1 MKTKIPDAVLA
12 AEVSRR
18 GLVKTTAIG
27 GLAMA
32 SSALTLPFSRIA
44 HAVDSAIPTKSD
56 EKVIWSACTVNCGS
70 RCPLRMHVVD
80 GEIKYVETDN
90 TGDDNYDGLH
100 QVRACLRGR
109 SMRRRVYNPDRLK
122 YPMKRVGARGEGKF
136 ERISWEE
143 AYDIIATNMQRLIK
157 EYGNESIYLNYGTG
171 TLGVG
176 ARGEGKFERISWEEA
191 YDIIATNM
199 QRLIKEY
206 GNESIYLNYG
216 TGTLGGT
223 MTRSWPP
230 GNTLVARAYDIIAT
244 NMQRLI
250 KEYGNESI
258 YLNYGTGTLGGT
270 MTRSWP
276 PGNTL
281 VARLMNCCGGYLNHY
296 GDYSS
301 AQIAEGLNYTYGGW
315 ADGNSP
321 SDIENSKLVVLFGN
335 NPGETRMSGGGV
347 TYYLEQA
354 RQKSN
359 ARMIIIDP
367 RYPDTGAGRED
378 EWIPIR
384 PGTDAALVNGLAY
397 VMITENLV
405 DQAFLDKYCVGYDE
419 KTLPASAPKNGHYK
433 AYILGEGP
441 DGVAK
446 TPEWASQIT
455 GVPADKIIKLAREIG
470 STKPAFISQGWG
482 PQRHANG
489 EIATRAISMLA
500 ILTGNVGINGGNSGA
515 REGSYSLPFVRMPT
529 LVDAGDSDR

>member
-32 SSALTLPFSRIA
+32 SSAFTLPFTRIA
-44 HAVDSAIPTKSD
+44 NAAEAISPAKTG
-56 EKVIWSACTVNCGS
+56 EKVVWSACTVNCGS
-70 RCPLRMHVVD
+70 RCPLRMHVLD

-90 TGDDNYDGLH
+90 TGNDDYDGLH

-136 ERISWEE
+136 ERISW
-143 AYDIIATNMQRLIK
+143 D
-157 EYGNESIYLNYGTG
+157 
-171 TLGVG
+171 
-176 ARGEGKFERISWEEA
+176 EA

-223 MTRSWPP
+223 LTRSWPP
-230 GNTLVARAYDIIAT
+230 G
-244 NMQRLI
+244 
-250 KEYGNESI
+250 K
-258 YLNYGTGTLGGT
+258 
-270 MTRSWP
+270 
-276 PGNTL
+276 TL

-301 AQIAEGLNYTYGGW
+301 AQIAAGLNYTYGGW

-367 RYPDTGAGRED
+367 RYTDTGAGRED

-384 PGTDAALVNGLAY
+384 PGTDAA
-397 VMITENLV
+397 
-405 DQAFLDKYCVGYDE
+405 
-419 KTLPASAPKNGHYK
+419 
-433 AYILGEGP
+433 
-441 DGVAK
+441 
-446 TPEWASQIT
+446 
-455 GVPADKIIKLAREIG
+455 
-470 STKPAFISQGWG
+470 
-482 PQRHANG
+482 
-489 EIATRAISMLA
+489 
-500 ILTGNVGINGGNSGA
+500 
-515 REGSYSLPFVRMPT
+515 
-529 LVDAGDSDR
+529 

>member
-1 MKTKIPDAVLA
+1 
-12 AEVSRR
+12 
-18 GLVKTTAIG
+18 
-27 GLAMA
+27 
-32 SSALTLPFSRIA
+32 
-44 HAVDSAIPTKSD
+44 
-56 EKVIWSACTVNCGS
+56 
-70 RCPLRMHVVD
+70 MHVVD

-143 AYDIIATNMQRLIK
+143 
-157 EYGNESIYLNYGTG
+157 
-171 TLGVG
+171 
-176 ARGEGKFERISWEEA
+176 
-191 YDIIATNM
+191 
-199 QRLIKEY
+199 
-206 GNESIYLNYG
+206 
-216 TGTLGGT
+216 
-223 MTRSWPP
+223 
-230 GNTLVARAYDIIAT
+230 AYDIIAT

-367 RYPDTGAGRED
+367 RYTDTGAGRED
-378 EWIPIR
+378 EWIPYSSGNR
-384 PGTDAALVNGLAY
+384 
-397 VMITENLV
+397 
-405 DQAFLDKYCVGYDE
+405 CR
-419 KTLPASAPKNGHYK
+419 
-433 AYILGEGP
+433 
-441 DGVAK
+441 
-446 TPEWASQIT
+446 T
-455 GVPADKIIKLAREIG
+455 G
-470 STKPAFISQGWG
+470 
-482 PQRHANG
+482 
-489 EIATRAISMLA
+489 
-500 ILTGNVGINGGNSGA
+500 
-515 REGSYSLPFVRMPT
+515 
-529 LVDAGDSDR
+529 

>member
-1 MKTKIPDAVLA
+1 MKTRIPDAVLA

-32 SSALTLPFSRIA
+32 SSAFTLPFTRIA
-44 HAVDSAIPTKSD
+44 NAAEAISPAKTG
-56 EKVIWSACTVNCGS
+56 EKVVWSACTVNCGS

-90 TGDDNYDGLH
+90 TGNDDYDGLH

-136 ERISWEE
+136 ERISW
-143 AYDIIATNMQRLIK
+143 D
-157 EYGNESIYLNYGTG
+157 
-171 TLGVG
+171 
-176 ARGEGKFERISWEEA
+176 EA

-223 MTRSWPP
+223 LTRSWPP
-230 GNTLVARAYDIIAT
+230 G
-244 NMQRLI
+244 
-250 KEYGNESI
+250 K
-258 YLNYGTGTLGGT
+258 
-270 MTRSWP
+270 
-276 PGNTL
+276 TL

-301 AQIAEGLNYTYGGW
+301 AQIAAGLNYTYGGW

-359 ARMIIIDP
+359 ARMIIINP
-367 RYPDTGAGRED
+367 RYTDTGAGRED

-397 VMITENLV
+397 VLITENMV
-405 DQAFLDKYCVGYDE
+405 DQPFLDKYSSVMTKKPC
-419 KTLPASAPKNGHYK
+419 LPARR
-433 AYILGEGP
+433 
-441 DGVAK
+441 K
-446 TPEWASQIT
+446 TVT
-455 GVPADKIIKLAREIG
+455 
-470 STKPAFISQGWG
+470 TKPIFWARVKTVSRRRRSGRRKLPG
-482 PQRHANG
+482 SRR
-489 EIATRAISMLA
+489 IALLSWREKSAALNPPIFARGGDHSVMLMEKSPRAPSRCWR
-500 ILTGNVGINGGNSGA
+500 S
-515 REGSYSLPFVRMPT
+515 
-529 LVDAGDSDR
+529 